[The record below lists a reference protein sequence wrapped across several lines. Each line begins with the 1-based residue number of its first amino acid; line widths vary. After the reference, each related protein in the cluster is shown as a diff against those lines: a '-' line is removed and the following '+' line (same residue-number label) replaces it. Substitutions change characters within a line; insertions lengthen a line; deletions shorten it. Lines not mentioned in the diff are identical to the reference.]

1 MGRGGT
7 RRAMGGDSPKEHRSP
22 LKPGK
27 GRRGKVESRLFQRM
41 PQRTR
46 QKHQR
51 RLLRAV
57 RAVPRTLALVVVL
70 YAVSLVVYFGKYRVR
85 PRHHHAP
92 ELPAVLR
99 EGEVETSSAR
109 RLLCSAAPL
118 RDRSPLFGDDDG
130 FGFGFGAD
138 GGAGGGR
145 GGARERDDGAPGGV
159 PSRIDGVST
168 LGAGHSADASA
179 SGGDGATTDASSSRR
194 SGKKTTRDDAGS
206 SAGSAFTSTRGAPL
220 SIKRG
225 RFRGHPKTFR
235 PPDRELSGLNATD
248 ARVFVLAGAAAS
260 DPAAPA
266 LLEQFLRH
274 YVDVAKVPASH
285 LMVVVHARDADDDDA
300 VDAMVS
306 SLRERRVFHEV
317 WEGEALLFSAVA
329 HHWENHLANAGV
341 DEEDWIVVADLDEHV
356 TPPVGQTV
364 PSFLGS
370 VDEMGYSL
378 VHGAWVDRVAESGE
392 LVDAPG
398 DATTTMSDAF
408 PLRCS
413 VGACGGGAGVGG
425 GGGGGGGHGHHG
437 HGHAHTHG
445 HGHGINAYALHGL
458 RHHSTLVGVVG
469 GGERVWAHRAQYPI
483 LDVRTLQDFGL
494 DDVVTASRLAEDHTN
509 AYPVPLKVQ
518 HYQWRRGAADLFER
532 RARGYEACDLRAQRD
547 AVAGLLRSLARSG
560 NVVSQ
565 AVCPDIVCHREDD
578 GGRWAAGRG
587 GQEAGDGATTGPRAG
602 GGSESANRRSGVWAG
617 DAGVPEGGD
626 SRADGDARTLN
637 PNANP
642 KPVPA
647 PVPIV
652 HDAGPVGN
660 GGAPGGYPGERRV
673 VIFASV
679 WTHVDG
685 VSRTMK
691 RLAHH
696 LASRPDSSVFVM
708 SPDLAERDF
717 VEAANNERFHVADVP
732 HVPMPGRGEYKMAA
746 PLQAR
751 QRHQIETFGPH
762 VVHVAAPDMLGHSA
776 VRWAAEN
783 GVCSVCSYHT
793 AYDTYLQYYR
803 VGVLATP
810 LRQMLGGFYSSCDVV
825 ATPSY
830 AAAEHLSDMGVP
842 RERMG
847 FFPRGINLT
856 MYSPAQRSLEFRREV
871 MGVGSRSSS
880 SGGGGSGAWPRR
892 AGRGDQR
899 RGRGDSRAADA
910 GTEDGEVVILW
921 VARIVREKGLGSF
934 AKTITELLAAKA
946 EGSIEGLPPFRVVV
960 AGEGPDL
967 PWLRRQIERFPEVK
981 ILGHTGGDRLS
992 RTYAAGDIFFFP
1004 SRTEVIP
1011 NNLIESMASGL
1022 AVVTDDVGVNRA
1034 IVKDGVTGVLVG
1046 GTDAL
1051 PGDVTAYV
1059 DALVSLLRDPATR
1072 KRMSKAARKST
1083 HGLTWERTFGS
1094 LRRSYDR
1101 CRPGRPYARHLD
1113 PNVPGSKAA
1122 SELAA
1127 RDAAYGDDAVGGGG
1141 GVASAAS
1148 AAAAH
1153 EEHGMSVSGAL
1164 LGISAAAAGGGGGGV
1179 ASALAAASSA
1189 LWHPRHH
1196 EHAAGHAAATLQA
1209 AHERRVDSHLED
1221 SGTPSRT
1228 TTVGDDDAAAG
1239 GGGGSESSG
1248 SGRSVGGRASDPGD
1262 PRRVPGSGPG
1272 AVNVGGVRERDV
1284 IVDPGAPAGSLLYR
1298 LSYGM
1303 TGGYVRSMEDARA
1316 DDEAIAAAEA
1326 AAEEA
1331 AARALATGTWG
1342 GGGLMGAGGGFFV
1355 GSRQAKT
1362 ARAAE

>member
-1 MGRGGT
+1 
-7 RRAMGGDSPKEHRSP
+7 MGGDSPKEHRSP

-57 RAVPRTLALVVVL
+57 RAVPRTLALVVAL
-70 YAVSLVVYFGKYRVR
+70 YAVGLVVYFGKYRVR

-130 FGFGFGAD
+130 FGFGVGAD
-138 GGAGGGR
+138 GGAGAGR
-145 GGARERDDGAPGGV
+145 GGARERGDGGPGGV

-168 LGAGHSADASA
+168 LGTGHPADASA
-179 SGGDGATTDASSSRR
+179 SGDGATT
-194 SGKKTTRDDAGS
+194 GKTTRDDPGSGAGS
-206 SAGSAFTSTRGAPL
+206 SAFTSTRLSRGGAPL

-225 RFRGHPKTFR
+225 RFRGHAKTFR

-260 DPAAPA
+260 DPEAPA
-266 LLEQFLRH
+266 LLDQFLTH

-285 LMVVVHARDADDDDA
+285 VMVVVHAGEGAEGAEGADA

-306 SLRERRVFHEV
+306 TLRARRVFHEV

-356 TPPVGQTV
+356 TPPPGQTV

-378 VHGAWVDRVAESGE
+378 VRGAWVDRVAESGE
-392 LVDAPG
+392 LVEASG
-398 DATTTMSDAF
+398 VGSMSDAF

-425 GGGGGGGHGHHG
+425 GGGLGGGGAFHGING
-437 HGHAHTHG
+437 HRVNGATASR
-445 HGHGINAYALHGL
+445 GHGINAYALHGL
-458 RHHSTLVGVVG
+458 RHHSTLAGVVG
-469 GGERVWAHRAQYPI
+469 GGERVWAHKAQYPI

-494 DDVVTASRLAEDHTN
+494 DDVVTASRLAEDHTQ

-518 HYQWRRGAADLFER
+518 HYQWRRGAVSAFER
-532 RARGYEACDLRAQRD
+532 RARGYAACDLIAQRD

-560 NVVSQ
+560 GVVSP
-565 AVCPDIVCHREDD
+565 AVCPDIVCHREDE
-578 GGRWAAGRG
+578 GGRW
-587 GQEAGDGATTGPRAG
+587 T
-602 GGSESANRRSGVWAG
+602 GGSESSNRR
-617 DAGVPEGGD
+617 DEGGVR
-626 SRADGDARTLN
+626 SGDLEVPRSIDQPTATTTDR
-637 PNANP
+637 
-642 KPVPA
+642 PA

-696 LASRPDSSVFVM
+696 LAARPDSSVFVM

-751 QRHQIETFGPH
+751 QRHQIETFSPH

-871 MGVGSRSSS
+871 MGVGSRSSRDAK
-880 SGGGGSGAWPRR
+880 SGGFGGWPRR
-892 AGRGDQR
+892 AGGESGDQR
-899 RGRGDSRAADA
+899 ERRRSRGDAAVDA

-1034 IVKDGVTGVLVG
+1034 IVKDGVTGILVG

-1059 DALVSLLRDPATR
+1059 DALVSLLRNPA
-1072 KRMSKAARKST
+1072 KRERMGKAARKST

-1141 GVASAAS
+1141 AARDAAS
-1148 AAAAH
+1148 TAAAH

-1221 SGTPSRT
+1221 SGVHSG
-1228 TTVGDDDAAAG
+1228 VHSGADSGVNSGDDDG
-1239 GGGGSESSG
+1239 RGGSESSG
-1248 SGRSVGGRASDPGD
+1248 PLGRVRGGRGADLRD
-1262 PRRVPGSGPG
+1262 PRSVPGSGPG

-1326 AAEEA
+1326 VAAEA

-1342 GGGLMGAGGGFFV
+1342 GGGLMGAGGGFFAA
-1355 GSRQAKT
+1355 SQPAKT
-1362 ARAAE
+1362 KR

>member
-109 RLLCSAAPL
+109 RLLCSAGPL
-118 RDRSPLFGDDDG
+118 RDRSPLFAADDG
-130 FGFGFGAD
+130 FGFGLGAD

-145 GGARERDDGAPGGV
+145 GGARGRGDGGPGGV

-194 SGKKTTRDDAGS
+194 SGKKTTREEAGS
-206 SAGSAFTSTRGAPL
+206 SVGSAFASTRGAPL

-248 ARVFVLAGAAAS
+248 ARVFVLAGAAAA

-266 LLEQFLRH
+266 LLEHFLTH
-274 YVDVAKVPASH
+274 HVDVAKVPASH
-285 LMVVVHARDADDDDA
+285 VMVVVHARDADDDDA

-306 SLRERRVFHEV
+306 TLRRRRVFHEV

-392 LVDAPG
+392 LA
-398 DATTTMSDAF
+398 DATAETTMSDAF

-425 GGGGGGGHGHHG
+425 GGGGGGVGGNAHG
-437 HGHAHTHG
+437 HGRG
-445 HGHGINAYALHGL
+445 RGRGINTYALHGL

-469 GGERVWAHRAQYPI
+469 GGERVWAHRARYPI

-494 DDVVTASRLAEDHTN
+494 DDVVTASRLAEDHVN

-518 HYQWRRGAADLFER
+518 HYQWRRGASDSFER

-547 AVAGLLRSLARSG
+547 AVSGLLRSLARSG
-560 NVVSQ
+560 GVVSQ

-578 GGRWAAGRG
+578 GGG
-587 GQEAGDGATTGPRAG
+587 GT
-602 GGSESANRRSGVWAG
+602 
-617 DAGVPEGGD
+617 
-626 SRADGDARTLN
+626 ADGDARTLN
-637 PNANP
+637 PDP

-696 LASRPDSSVFVM
+696 LASRADSSVFVM

-717 VEAANNERFHVADVP
+717 VEATNNERFHVADVP

-751 QRHQIETFGPH
+751 QRHQIETFSPH

-871 MGVGSRSSS
+871 MGVQSRSSS
-880 SGGGGSGAWPRR
+880 SSVGSGGWPRR
-892 AGRGDQR
+892 AGGSDQRRER
-899 RGRGDSRAADA
+899 RGRGDDVDAADA

-1034 IVKDGVTGVLVG
+1034 IVKDGVTGILVG

-1059 DALVSLLRDPATR
+1059 DALVSLLRDPDRR

-1127 RDAAYGDDAVGGGG
+1127 RDAAYGDDAVEGGGG
-1141 GVASAAS
+1141 GGAASAAAASAAS
-1148 AAAAH
+1148 ASAAH

-1221 SGTPSRT
+1221 SGTSSRT
-1228 TTVGDDDAAAG
+1228 PGGGDTAG
-1239 GGGGSESSG
+1239 GGGGGFESSG
-1248 SGRSVGGRASDPGD
+1248 TGRASRGGRASDPGD
-1262 PRRVPGSGPG
+1262 PRSVPGSGPG

-1326 AAEEA
+1326 AAAEA

-1355 GSRQAKT
+1355 SSRPAKT
-1362 ARAAE
+1362 ARAAT

>member
-1 MGRGGT
+1 
-7 RRAMGGDSPKEHRSP
+7 MGGDSPKEYRSP

-57 RAVPRTLALVVVL
+57 RAMPRTLALVVVL
-70 YAVSLVVYFGKYRVR
+70 YAVGLVVYFGKYRVR

-109 RLLCSAAPL
+109 RLLCSAGPL
-118 RDRSPLFGDDDG
+118 RDRSPLFAADDG
-130 FGFGFGAD
+130 FGFGLGAD

-145 GGARERDDGAPGGV
+145 GGARGRGDGGPGGV

-179 SGGDGATTDASSSRR
+179 SGGDGATTDASSRR
-194 SGKKTTRDDAGS
+194 SGKTTRDDAGS
-206 SAGSAFTSTRGAPL
+206 SSSGSSAFASTRGAPL

-248 ARVFVLAGAAAS
+248 ARVFVLAGAAAA

-266 LLEQFLRH
+266 LLEHFLTH
-274 YVDVAKVPASH
+274 HVDVAKVPASH
-285 LMVVVHARDADDDDA
+285 VMVVVHARDADDDDA

-306 SLRERRVFHEV
+306 TLRRRRVFHEV

-356 TPPVGQTV
+356 SPPSGQTV

-392 LVDAPG
+392 LA
-398 DATTTMSDAF
+398 DATAETTMSDAF

-425 GGGGGGGHGHHG
+425 GGGGGGGGGVGGNAHG
-437 HGHAHTHG
+437 HGRG
-445 HGHGINAYALHGL
+445 RGRGINTYALHGL

-469 GGERVWAHRAQYPI
+469 GGERVWAHRARYPI

-494 DDVVTASRLAEDHTN
+494 DDVVTASRLAEDHVN

-518 HYQWRRGAADLFER
+518 HYQWRRGASDSFER

-547 AVAGLLRSLARSG
+547 AVSGLLRSLARSG
-560 NVVSQ
+560 GVVSQ

-578 GGRWAAGRG
+578 GGG
-587 GQEAGDGATTGPRAG
+587 GT
-602 GGSESANRRSGVWAG
+602 
-617 DAGVPEGGD
+617 
-626 SRADGDARTLN
+626 ADGDARTLN
-637 PNANP
+637 PDP

-696 LASRPDSSVFVM
+696 LASRADSSVFVM

-717 VEAANNERFHVADVP
+717 VEATNNERFHVADVP

-751 QRHQIETFGPH
+751 QRHQIETFSPH

-871 MGVGSRSSS
+871 MGVQSRSSS
-880 SGGGGSGAWPRR
+880 SSVGSGGWPRR
-892 AGRGDQR
+892 AGGSDQRRER
-899 RGRGDSRAADA
+899 RGRGDDVDAADA

-946 EGSIEGLPPFRVVV
+946 EGSIAGLPPFRVVV
-960 AGEGPDL
+960 AGDGPDL
-967 PWLRRQIERFPEVK
+967 PWLRRQLERFPEVK
-981 ILGHTGGDRLS
+981 FLGHTGGDRLS

-1034 IVKDGVTGVLVG
+1034 IVKDGVTGILVG

-1059 DALVSLLRDPATR
+1059 DALVSLLRDPDRR

-1127 RDAAYGDDAVGGGG
+1127 RDAAYGDDAVEGGGG
-1141 GVASAAS
+1141 GGAASAAAASAAS
-1148 AAAAH
+1148 AEAAH

-1221 SGTPSRT
+1221 SGTSSRT
-1228 TTVGDDDAAAG
+1228 PGGGDTAG
-1239 GGGGSESSG
+1239 GGGGGFESSG
-1248 SGRSVGGRASDPGD
+1248 TGRASRGGRASDPGD
-1262 PRRVPGSGPG
+1262 PRSVPGSGPG

-1326 AAEEA
+1326 AAAEA

-1355 GSRQAKT
+1355 SSRPAKT
-1362 ARAAE
+1362 ARAAT

>member
-1 MGRGGT
+1 M
-7 RRAMGGDSPKEHRSP
+7 
-22 LKPGK
+22 
-27 GRRGKVESRLFQRM
+27 
-41 PQRTR
+41 
-46 QKHQR
+46 
-51 RLLRAV
+51 
-57 RAVPRTLALVVVL
+57 
-70 YAVSLVVYFGKYRVR
+70 
-85 PRHHHAP
+85 
-92 ELPAVLR
+92 
-99 EGEVETSSAR
+99 
-109 RLLCSAAPL
+109 
-118 RDRSPLFGDDDG
+118 
-130 FGFGFGAD
+130 
-138 GGAGGGR
+138 
-145 GGARERDDGAPGGV
+145 
-159 PSRIDGVST
+159 
-168 LGAGHSADASA
+168 
-179 SGGDGATTDASSSRR
+179 
-194 SGKKTTRDDAGS
+194 
-206 SAGSAFTSTRGAPL
+206 
-220 SIKRG
+220 
-225 RFRGHPKTFR
+225 
-235 PPDRELSGLNATD
+235 
-248 ARVFVLAGAAAS
+248 
-260 DPAAPA
+260 
-266 LLEQFLRH
+266 
-274 YVDVAKVPASH
+274 
-285 LMVVVHARDADDDDA
+285 
-300 VDAMVS
+300 
-306 SLRERRVFHEV
+306 
-317 WEGEALLFSAVA
+317 
-329 HHWENHLANAGV
+329 
-341 DEEDWIVVADLDEHV
+341 
-356 TPPVGQTV
+356 
-364 PSFLGS
+364 
-370 VDEMGYSL
+370 
-378 VHGAWVDRVAESGE
+378 
-392 LVDAPG
+392 
-398 DATTTMSDAF
+398 
-408 PLRCS
+408 
-413 VGACGGGAGVGG
+413 
-425 GGGGGGGHGHHG
+425 
-437 HGHAHTHG
+437 
-445 HGHGINAYALHGL
+445 
-458 RHHSTLVGVVG
+458 
-469 GGERVWAHRAQYPI
+469 
-483 LDVRTLQDFGL
+483 
-494 DDVVTASRLAEDHTN
+494 
-509 AYPVPLKVQ
+509 
-518 HYQWRRGAADLFER
+518 
-532 RARGYEACDLRAQRD
+532 
-547 AVAGLLRSLARSG
+547 
-560 NVVSQ
+560 VSQ

-578 GGRWAAGRG
+578 GGG
-587 GQEAGDGATTGPRAG
+587 GT
-602 GGSESANRRSGVWAG
+602 
-617 DAGVPEGGD
+617 
-626 SRADGDARTLN
+626 ADGDARTLN
-637 PNANP
+637 PDP

-696 LASRPDSSVFVM
+696 LASRADSSVFVM

-717 VEAANNERFHVADVP
+717 VEATNNERFHVADVP

-751 QRHQIETFGPH
+751 QRHQIETFSPH

-871 MGVGSRSSS
+871 MGVESRSSS
-880 SGGGGSGAWPRR
+880 SSVGSGGWPRR
-892 AGRGDQR
+892 AGGSDQRRER
-899 RGRGDSRAADA
+899 RGRGDDVDAADA

-946 EGSIEGLPPFRVVV
+946 EGSIAGLPPFRVVV
-960 AGEGPDL
+960 AGDGPDL
-967 PWLRRQIERFPEVK
+967 PWLRRQLERFPEVK
-981 ILGHTGGDRLS
+981 FLGHTGGDRLS

-1034 IVKDGVTGVLVG
+1034 IVKDGVTGILVG

-1059 DALVSLLRDPATR
+1059 DALVSLLRDPDRR

-1127 RDAAYGDDAVGGGG
+1127 RDAAYGDDAVEGGGG
-1141 GVASAAS
+1141 GGAASAAAASAAS
-1148 AAAAH
+1148 AEAAH

-1221 SGTPSRT
+1221 SGTSSRT
-1228 TTVGDDDAAAG
+1228 PGGGDTAG
-1239 GGGGSESSG
+1239 GGGGGFESSG
-1248 SGRSVGGRASDPGD
+1248 TGRASRGGRASDPGD
-1262 PRRVPGSGPG
+1262 PRSVPGSGPG

-1326 AAEEA
+1326 AAAEA

-1355 GSRQAKT
+1355 SSRPAKT
-1362 ARAAE
+1362 ARAAT